1 MLQEEVASALK
12 VQGAPGTSLPLWD
25 EIFAAYERGGPDA
38 VSDLLEK
45 KVKAIRSS
53 ANAQGREM
61 KEAAGAVAKK
71 GRAKKRR

>member
-1 MLQEEVASALK
+1 MLQEEVVAALK
-12 VQGAPGTSLPLWD
+12 TQGAPASSLPLWD

-38 VSDLLEK
+38 VSELLEK
-45 KVKAIRSS
+45 KVRAIRSS

-71 GRAKKRR
+71 NRSKKRR